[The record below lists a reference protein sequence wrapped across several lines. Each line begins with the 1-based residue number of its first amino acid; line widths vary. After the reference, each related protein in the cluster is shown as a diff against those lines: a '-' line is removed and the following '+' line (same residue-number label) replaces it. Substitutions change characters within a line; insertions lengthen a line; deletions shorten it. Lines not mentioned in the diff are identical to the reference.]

1 MKKGVIIVLSLLVVG
16 LGGYI
21 VYDKCLNK
29 TESTKT
35 EVKKDNVVSLYVDN
49 ATVKNVYSNFDIM
62 TLKGFVDDDYFG
74 YFFKKDKTLVS
85 DIPNSYKALIA
96 IMSMYDDKNYVKEYD
111 IPNEVGGM
119 EVKASDVEN
128 KVKEI
133 FGNVSFKNETT
144 PAYACWGA
152 SKFTYNE
159 ADGYYRSTEGCG
171 LECNENEMVT
181 TTIVKAETVNDKTL
195 NIYVKPEFKIEENAC
210 GDDSFVYQ
218 NYLKKVYSDI
228 NMTNLVASL
237 KYTEQYD
244 KSYTNKLDTYKFS
257 FEKDGS
263 NYYFKSVEKVK

>member
-1 MKKGVIIVLSLLVVG
+1 MKKGVIIVLSLLVVC

-21 VYDKCLNK
+21 VLNK

-35 EVKKDNVVSLYVDN
+35 EEKKDNVVSLYVDN

-133 FGNVSFKNETT
+133 FGNVPFKNETT

-171 LECNENEMVT
+171 DAHIEISEENS
-181 TTIVKAETVNDKTL
+181 IVKAEVVNDNIL
-195 NIYVKPEFKIEENAC
+195 NIYVKPEFVKVTFNEGTDN
-210 GDDSFVYQ
+210 FYPK
-218 NYLKKVYSDI
+218 NVYSDFNI
-228 NMTNLVASL
+228 TNLVAT
-237 KYTEQYD
+237 YNNEYEEHQ

>member
-29 TESTKT
+29 TENTKT
-35 EVKKDNVVSLYVDN
+35 EVKKDNVVSLYVDDPIVQELSRRFELG
-49 ATVKNVYSNFDIM
+49 TSTFKVGED
-62 TLKGFVDDDYFG
+62 FG
-74 YFFKKDKTLVS
+74 YFFKNDETLVS

-96 IMSMYDDKNYVKEYD
+96 IMSMYDDENYVKSTDNNLTYGE
-111 IPNEVGGM
+111 I
-119 EVKASDVEN
+119 VKASDVEN
-128 KVKEI
+128 RVQEI

-144 PAYACWGA
+144 PAYGCDGF

-159 ADGYYRSTEGCG
+159 TDGSYSSIGECG
-171 LECNENEMVT
+171 GGPYEISETNS
-181 TTIVKAETVNDKTL
+181 IVKAEIVNDNIL
-195 NIYVKPEFKIEENAC
+195 NIYVKPL
-210 GDDSFVYQ
+210 FVKNTYTFNDGIQ
-218 NYLKKVYSDI
+218 NFYPKNIYSDF
-228 NMTNLVASL
+228 NMTNLVATFNNE
-237 KYTEQYD
+237 YEENH